1 MCMHV
6 CPVIVYS
13 LRTSTKKMDTFWSFR
28 NYRVSYFENCWFIQR
43 QKSLNDYAE
52 WSFVGIVRLVFKKK
66 IVTDTDFNF
75 LQLFYFKIMLL
86 TTQHKMINGC
96 VYWDLYIFSILTLVC
111 ILDFLSFI
119 FKRAH
124 DTNIIPILY

>member
-75 LQLFYFKIMLL
+75 LQLFYFKIMLFDN
-86 TTQHKMINGC
+86 TTQDDQ
-96 VYWDLYIFSILTLVC
+96 WLC
-111 ILDFLSFI
+111 ILGPIYFLYSY
-119 FKRAH
+119 
-124 DTNIIPILY
+124 TCLYLGFLIVYL